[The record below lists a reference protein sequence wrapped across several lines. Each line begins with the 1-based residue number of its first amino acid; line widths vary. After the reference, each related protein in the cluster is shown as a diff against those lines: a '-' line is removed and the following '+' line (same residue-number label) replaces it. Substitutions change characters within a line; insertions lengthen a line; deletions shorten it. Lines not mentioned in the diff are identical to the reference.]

1 MLKSHTLTLIGCAL
15 LPAPALLAGQHPQ
28 PPLMLASEYQEH
40 IQLGNYLV
48 SEKFDGI
55 RAFWDG
61 QHLLTRSGNLINAPD
76 WFTQGFPKIPLDGEL
91 WFGYGQFSQ
100 LTALLNSA
108 TTQQAQWRNVLF
120 MVFDL
125 PTIRAP
131 FDMRYGQLGNLLE
144 QLDHPQLQRVEQQT
158 LSTDNDVRHA
168 LAKVLQRGGEGLM
181 FRHRNS
187 LYEPK
192 RSMQLLKLK
201 PWQDAEAEVIGHR
214 PGQGKYSGQ
223 LGALVVRA
231 ASGQIF
237 KIGTGFSDQE
247 RRQPPSVGTTITYR
261 YSGFTNSGKPRFAS
275 YMRPRLPE

>member
-28 PPLMLASEYQEH
+28 PPLMLASEYQEQ

-55 RAFWDG
+55 RVFWDG
-61 QHLLTRSGNLINAPD
+61 QHLLTRSGNLINAPS
-76 WFTQGFPKIPLDGEL
+76 WFTQGFPQIPLDGEL
-91 WFGYGQFSQ
+91 WLGYGQFSQ
-100 LTALLNSA
+100 LSSVINSA
-108 TTQQAQWRNVLF
+108 KPPLDIWHRVQF

-131 FDMRYGQLGNLLE
+131 FDMRYQQLGNLLAE
-144 QLDHPQLQRVEQQT
+144 LKQTQLRRVEQHT
-158 LSTDNDVRHA
+158 LSSDQEVRQA
-168 LAKVLQRGGEGLM
+168 LTSVLQRGGEGLM
-181 FRHRNS
+181 FRHRNG

-201 PWQDAEAEVIGHR
+201 PWQDAEAQVIGHR
-214 PGQGKYSGQ
+214 PGQGKYAGQ

-231 ASGQIF
+231 ANGQVF
-237 KIGTGFSDQE
+237 KIGTGFSDEE
-247 RRQPPSVGTTITYR
+247 RQQPPSVGTTITYR

-275 YMRPRLPE
+275 YLRPRPVE